1 MRIRG
6 SKGFTLIEMII
17 VIVITGI
24 IASTVAIFIK
34 PAIDSYT
41 ASVHRAEL
49 TDAVD
54 TALRRLSRDV
64 RTAVPNSLRQ
74 HSNTCIEYAPIR
86 AAGRYRR
93 ERNVAGDDELSF
105 SAADNQFDVLNMT
118 PAGTVP
124 APGDQVVIY
133 NLGQDVADLYA
144 AGNNRGAVAAG
155 STAALVQL
163 SPSKLFPL
171 ASPNASFQL
180 VPASGPVA
188 LVCTGVGTVAGSG
201 SGRLVARTG
210 QGYVAATGT
219 CPAVVAGTTTDTILV
234 DRVSA
239 CSFNYNSDVLRR
251 HGLLTVSLSLMRDGE
266 TVNLVQQIH
275 IDNVP

>member
-1 MRIRG
+1 MRISG
-6 SKGFTLIEMII
+6 CKGFTLIEMII

-41 ASVHRAEL
+41 ASVRRAEL

-64 RTAVPNSLRQ
+64 RTAVPNSMRQ
-74 HSNTCIEYAPIR
+74 HSNTCVEYAPIK

-93 ERNVAGDDELSF
+93 EKDLAANDELNF

-118 PAGTVP
+118 PAGTEP
-124 APGDQVVIY
+124 AVGDQVVIY
-133 NLGQDVADLYA
+133 NLAQDVADLYA
-144 AGNNRGAVAAG
+144 ASNNRGTVAAG
-155 STAALVQL
+155 STAARVQM
-163 SPSKLFPL
+163 SPNKLFPL

-188 LVCTGVGTVAGSG
+188 LVCTGVGIASG
-201 SGRLVARTG
+201 SGTGQLVARTG

-219 CPAVVAGTTTDTILV
+219 CPAVVAGITDTVLV

>member
-24 IASTVAIFIK
+24 IASTVAMFIK

-41 ASVHRAEL
+41 ASVRRAEL

-74 HSNTCIEYAPIR
+74 HSNTCIEYAPIK

-93 ERNVAGDDELSF
+93 EKDAVGDNELTFNVADD
-105 SAADNQFDVLNMT
+105 QFDVLNMT
-118 PAGTVP
+118 PAGTAP
-124 APGDQVVIY
+124 AVNDLVVIY
-133 NLGQDVADLYA
+133 NLAQDVADLYA
-144 AGNNRGAVAAG
+144 ASNNRGAVAAG
-155 STAALVQL
+155 STAALVKL
-163 SPSKLFPL
+163 SPNKLFPL
-171 ASPNASFQL
+171 ASPNASFQV

-188 LVCTGVGTVAGSG
+188 LVCTNVGTVSGSG
-201 SGRLVARTG
+201 SGQLVARSG

-219 CPAVVAGTTTDTILV
+219 CPAGTTDTILV

-239 CSFNYNSDVLRR
+239 CTFNYNSDVLRR